1 MGVILDPEAMIMKES
16 WDYGL
21 LLFFYMHQNAVV
33 DLTDPDADIE
43 ETKITTPHKKGCE
56 GSVY

>member
-1 MGVILDPEAMIMKES
+1 MKES